1 MFGYVRPAADK
12 LEQADR
18 DRFQAAYCGLCHTL
32 GERYGLAARMFLNY
46 DMAFL
51 AMLLGPRCGST
62 DRHCIVHPIKARPC
76 ACRSA
81 ALDIAADFSVILQWW
96 QLQDGVADH
105 GFWKGLKYRAA
116 SLLIRRAYRKAAS
129 LQPTF
134 DGNTRARLEELS
146 RLERERCPSVDRP
159 ADCFARL
166 LAYAAAGEPEE
177 SRRRV
182 LEQLLYHLGRWIYLV
197 DAADDLRKDLR
208 QGCYNPVALRYPH
221 ENGVLTAEGRRD
233 LGDTLDRS
241 VRMMAAAFELADFG
255 EYENVI
261 ESIVYAGL
269 YFVGG
274 AVLKGTFRK
283 RPEREKR

>member
-1 MFGYVRPAADK
+1 MRPAADK

-81 ALDIAADFSVILQWW
+81 ALDIAADLSVILQWW

-129 LQPTF
+129 LQPAF

-166 LAYAAAGEPEE
+166 LAYAAVGEPEE